1 MTGPV
6 GRDVTDG
13 SGLEVMKLHVAAGDK
28 DVLFGVDMSVPRG
41 ETHVIF
47 GPNGA
52 GKSTLLA
59 AIVGLPQA
67 KVSGGDVRWKG
78 QSLLGMDLT
87 ERARIGVGIA
97 FQRPPAIAGL
107 RLRRLAELIA
117 QRAMAVE
124 LGREPEEGEVAQ
136 RVQELAEE
144 LDVIDLLDRDVNEG
158 FSGGEMKRS
167 EVFQIA
173 LQNPELILLDEPESG
188 VDVVNIE
195 RIGQMLRRLLQ
206 RDLRPED
213 RQVSGLIITHSGHIL
228 NYVNADRAHVL
239 YNGQVICRGN
249 PLDVFEHVKQH
260 GFEGCLKC
268 AQCNSHFGGLEPV
281 VQEE

>member
-1 MTGPV
+1 MSANI
-6 GRDVTDG
+6 G
-13 SGLEVMKLHVAAGDK
+13 SKNGGLEVSGLHVAAGSK
-28 DVLFGVDMSVPRG
+28 EVLFGVDMQVPVG

-59 AIVGLPQA
+59 AIVGLPMA
-67 KVSGGDVRWKG
+67 KVSSGDIRWNG
-78 QSLLGMDLT
+78 QSLLGLDVT
-87 ERARIGVGIA
+87 ERARMGLGIA

-107 RLRRLAELIA
+107 TLRKLAELIA
-117 QRAMAVE
+117 QRALETE
-124 LGREPEEGEVAQ
+124 LGREPTEDEVCERVEG
-136 RVQELAEE
+136 LAEE
-144 LDVIDLLDRDVNEG
+144 LDVIDLLDRNVNEG

-167 EVFQIA
+167 EVYQIA
-173 LQNPELILLDEPESG
+173 LQNPKLVLLDEPESG

-206 RDLRPED
+206 RDLNPAD
-213 RQVSGLIITHSGHIL
+213 RGVAGLIITHSGYIL

-239 YNGQVICRGN
+239 YNGRVICRGN
-249 PLDVFEHVKQH
+249 PRDVFEHVKQH

-268 AQCNSHFGGLEPV
+268 AHCNTHFGELAPAV
-281 VQEE
+281 EEE